1 MLHQIR
7 TSRRCLT
14 DRERTLLLQVARA
27 ALPAGRVFPAAG
39 PEVVSRVEGFLAGL
53 PPYLLRAYR
62 GLLTA
67 LDNAALLRHR
77 RRFGNLAP
85 ARQLALLDDWHQGG
99 VARRLGVRLLLAPL
113 KVAHFDHPD
122 FYRSIGCVYEF
133 EAPTPERKPRYFTER
148 VHGPDELEAGD
159 TELECDVVVIGSGA
173 GGAVVARELAEL
185 GHAVVLLEEGAYF
198 DRTDFTGRS
207 FDMQARMYKNA
218 GATFAIGN
226 VGIPVPVGRTVG
238 GSTTINSGT
247 CYRTPGRILSRWR
260 DQLGLSE
267 LTEAHL
273 DPYFSRVETVLGV
286 EQARAE
292 HLGGAARVI
301 ARGCDVL
308 GYAHRPLH
316 RNAPDCD
323 GKGVCCFGCP
333 TDAKRSTNVSYV
345 PMALRAGAELFTGV
359 KVTRILTEGG
369 RASGVRARV
378 PGIDGGP
385 PRTLTVRARAVV
397 VSCGTLSTPVL
408 LQRSGLGGA
417 SGQLGRN
424 LSIHPAAAG
433 VAVFDEDISG
443 FNAIPQ
449 GYSIDEFYDQGIL
462 FEGASAPFE
471 ITMAAMPFVG
481 PRLIDLAERFDRV
494 AMFGYMIADQSRGRI
509 RMVGGR
515 PVITYVLDDRDVA
528 TLTRGAEILARV
540 FFAAGAREV
549 HLPIHGF
556 DALRSVAQL
565 NRLRRARVRASDFEL
580 SAYHPLGTAR
590 MGGDPRHSVVG
601 PDHQAHDVP
610 GLYVVDGSA
619 VPSSLGVNP
628 QITIMALATRAAE
641 RIDDALAS

>member
-7 TSRRCLT
+7 TPRRCLT
-14 DRERTLLLQVARA
+14 ERERALLLQVARV

-39 PEVVSRVEGFLAGL
+39 PEVVARVEGFLAGL
-53 PPYLLRAYR
+53 PPYLQRAYR
-62 GLLTA
+62 ALLAT
-67 LDNAALLRHR
+67 LDRAALLSYR
-77 RRFGNLAP
+77 RRFGALDP
-85 ARQLALLDDWHQGG
+85 ARQLALLDDWHRAG

-122 FYRSIGCVYEF
+122 FYKGIGCVYEF
-133 EAPTPERKPRYFTER
+133 DRPAAEKKPRYMTER
-148 VHGPDELEAGD
+148 VHGPAELEPGD

-185 GHAVVLLEEGAYF
+185 GHAVVVLEEGAYF
-198 DRTDFTGRS
+198 DRSEFTGRA
-207 FDMQARMYKNA
+207 FDMQARMYKNG
-218 GATFAIGN
+218 GATFSIGN
-226 VGIPVPVGRTVG
+226 VGIPIPVGRTVG
-238 GSTTINSGT
+238 GSTTVNSGT
-247 CYRTPGRILSRWR
+247 CYRPPGRVLARWR
-260 DQLGLSE
+260 ERFGLPE

-273 DPYFSRVETVLGV
+273 DPYFSRVEAVLGV
-286 EQARAE
+286 EEARPE

-308 GYAHRPLH
+308 GYAHRPLR

-323 GKGVCCFGCP
+323 GQGVCCFGCP

-369 RASGVRARV
+369 RATGVRARV
-378 PGIDGGP
+378 AGDTA
-385 PRTLTVRARAVV
+385 RTLTVRARAVV
-397 VSCGTLSTPVL
+397 VACGTLATPVL
-408 LQRSGLGGA
+408 LARNGLAGG

-433 VAVFDEDISG
+433 VALFDEDISG

-449 GYSIDEFYDQGIL
+449 GYSIDEFADEGLL

-481 PRLIDLAERFDRV
+481 PRLIELAERFDRV
-494 AMFGYMIADQSRGRI
+494 AMFGYMIEDHSRGRI

-515 PVITYVLDDRDVA
+515 PVITYVLDDHDIAR
-528 TLTRGAEILARV
+528 LTRGAEILARV

-549 HLPIHGF
+549 HLPIHGLQ
-556 DALRSVAQL
+556 ALTSVADL
-565 NRLRRARVRASDFEL
+565 NRLRRARPRAHDFEL

-590 MGGDPRHSVVG
+590 MGGDPRRAVIG

-619 VPSSLGVNP
+619 VPSALGVNP
-628 QITIMALATRAAE
+628 QITIMALATRAAD
-641 RIDDALAS
+641 RIDAALGAH

>member
-1 MLHQIR
+1 MLHEIR
-7 TSRRCLT
+7 TPRRCLSE
-14 DRERTLLLQVARA
+14 RERALLVQVARA

-39 PEVVSRVEGFLAGL
+39 PEVVARVEEFLAGL

-62 GLLTA
+62 ALLAA
-67 LDNAALLRHR
+67 LDNAALLSYR
-77 RRFGNLAP
+77 RRFGALDP
-85 ARQLALLDDWHQGG
+85 ARQLALLDDWHRAG

-113 KVAHFDHPD
+113 KVAHFDHPE
-122 FYRSIGCVYEF
+122 FYKGIGCVYQF
-133 EAPTPERKPRYFTER
+133 DRPTPEKKPRYLTER
-148 VHGPDELEAGD
+148 VHGPAELEPGD

-185 GHAVVLLEEGAYF
+185 GHAVVVLEEGAYF
-198 DRTDFTGRS
+198 DRSDFTGRA
-207 FDMQARMYKNA
+207 FDMQARMYKNG
-218 GATFAIGN
+218 GATFSIGN
-226 VGIPVPVGRTVG
+226 VGIPIPVGRTVG
-238 GSTTINSGT
+238 GSTTVNSGT
-247 CYRTPGRILSRWR
+247 CYRPPGRVLGRWR
-260 DQLGLSE
+260 DRFGLSE

-273 DPYFSRVETVLGV
+273 DPYFSRVEAVLGV
-286 EQARAE
+286 EEARAE

-308 GYAHRPLH
+308 GYAHRALR

-323 GKGVCCFGCP
+323 GQGVCCFGCP

-369 RASGVRARV
+369 RATGVRARV
-378 PGIDGGP
+378 AGEA

-397 VSCGTLSTPVL
+397 VACGTLATPVL
-408 LQRSGLGGA
+408 LARSGLCAG

-433 VAVFDEDISG
+433 VALFDEDISG

-449 GYSIDEFYDQGIL
+449 GYSIDEFYDEGLL

-481 PRLIDLAERFDRV
+481 PRLIELAERFDRV
-494 AMFGYMIADQSRGRI
+494 AMFGYMIEDHSRGRI

-515 PVITYVLDDRDVA
+515 PVITYVLDDHDIA
-528 TLTRGAEILARV
+528 KLTRGAEILARV

-549 HLPIHGF
+549 HLPIHGLQ
-556 DALRSVAQL
+556 ALTSVADL
-565 NRLRRARVRASDFEL
+565 NRLRRSRPRAHDFEL

-590 MGGDPRHSVVG
+590 MGGDPRRSVVG

-641 RIDDALAS
+641 RIDGSLGNN